1 MAVEIKEL
9 IIKGIVNQGNSQ
21 SDHDIVEII
30 KNQMKNYNFVI
41 SGIEKKEI
49 IEECLMEM
57 KSILERKS
65 NL

>member
-57 KSILERKS
+57 
-65 NL
+65 